1 MVMVMGMGMAGRMR
15 ALLRQPAVLA
25 EVKHGRC
32 ARVFASEA
40 APSAGAPA
48 REEMMAQQL
57 EQQKRFLSSLLEMC
71 PAWITRARIHKAHDV
86 AHRGGEMVLDVRQD
100 CTTKMLN
107 FLKLHTNAQFKSFV
121 DATAVDYP
129 SRAQRFTVVYNVLST
144 TYNARIRVQTD
155 VDEVTPLQ
163 SAVSVYPGADWF
175 EREVFDMY
183 GVFFFNHPDLRRI
196 LTDYGFE
203 GHPQRKDFPLSGF
216 VEVRYDD
223 ASKRVVTEPV
233 EIAQEYRQFD
243 YSTPWEVFPE
253 GGRTSEALTSSSSP
267 PPPPRPPSK

>member
-1 MVMVMGMGMAGRMR
+1 MMMGWRRMGAMGYGSNMMRMY
-15 ALLRQPAVLA
+15 
-25 EVKHGRC
+25 
-32 ARVFASEA
+32 A
-40 APSAGAPA
+40 AAAADAAAAAAKAKIA
-48 REEMMAQQL
+48 REERMTAKL
-57 EQQKRFLSSLLEMC
+57 EQQKQFMSSLLEMC
-71 PAWITRARIHKAHDV
+71 PAWITRARIHKAHDK
-86 AHRGGEMVLDVRQD
+86 AHQGGEMVLDVKQD

-107 FLKLHTNAQFKSFV
+107 FLKLHTNAQFKCIIDV
-121 DATAVDYP
+121 TAVDYP
-129 SRAQRFTVVYNVLST
+129 SRAQRFTVVYNLLST

-163 SAVSVYPGADWF
+163 SAVPIFPGADWF

-223 ASKRVVTEPV
+223 AAKRVVTEPV
-233 EIAQEYRQFD
+233 EITQEYRQFD

-253 GGRTSEALTSSSSP
+253 GGRTPEALERSSP
-267 PPPPRPPSK
+267 PSK